1 MQSTGPYVH
10 SCTENPVLV
19 HVRTAVQY
27 RDSDSATTVQD
38 SQYSCT
44 YCTLHGTPL
53 IRLFLRERGVWLG
66 LLQPQAISRRATARR
81 AQPHR

>member
-1 MQSTGPYVH
+1 MQSTEYSTY
-10 SCTENPVLV
+10 SCTENPV
-19 HVRTAVQY
+19 RTVQS
-27 RDSDSATTVQD
+27 RDSDSASYRTTVQD

>member
-1 MQSTGPYVH
+1 MGYILYLLHIECMSGATTHRPLSVFILIDLEGSHAEPTYY

-19 HVRTAVQY
+19 RTAVRY

-44 YCTLHGTPL
+44 YCTLHGTPPN
-53 IRLFLRERGVWLG
+53 
-66 LLQPQAISRRATARR
+66 LLK
-81 AQPHR
+81 